1 VKPLYVMLN
10 GEDQDAFIAD
20 ANLERRDLTKGQ
32 KAMLLAV
39 RFPDSNKGG
48 RGKKGNAVESTE
60 LSQERI
66 SRARVVNRLCPEMVD
81 AVIEGKTGLD
91 EAYAEANRRRATR
104 RCGELLAQIKP
115 AHGANQNIKGEI
127 PPKVTRESAAR
138 DAGMSERQRKTA
150 LRVAAVPQADFPK
163 WIGKFADPTC
173 RRYRCARS
181 RVRCRECDTVA
192 GY

>member
-1 VKPLYVMLN
+1 MLN

-91 EAYAEANRRRATR
+91 EAYAEANRRRAAGR
-104 RCGELLAQIKP
+104 L
-115 AHGANQNIKGEI
+115 
-127 PPKVTRESAAR
+127 PKV
-138 DAGMSERQRKTA
+138 DRQ
-150 LRVAAVPQADFPK
+150 
-163 WIGKFADPTC
+163 IC
-173 RRYRCARS
+173 
-181 RVRCRECDTVA
+181 
-192 GY
+192 